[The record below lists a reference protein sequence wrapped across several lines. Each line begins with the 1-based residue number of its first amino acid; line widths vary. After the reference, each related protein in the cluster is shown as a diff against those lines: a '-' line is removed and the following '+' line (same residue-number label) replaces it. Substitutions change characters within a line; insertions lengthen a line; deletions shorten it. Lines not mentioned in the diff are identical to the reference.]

1 MMHAAN
7 DARTWRRRAAVLA
20 SLVPAL
26 LLALLSAG
34 CTSLTS
40 HGLALEGNELL
51 QPDALAGDPAMVD
64 GAYYADNPGP
74 PRELD
79 MVSLPE
85 YRLAPPD
92 VVLIEVP
99 LLLPKPPYYIKP
111 GDVLRIAVTGTPE
124 TEPPILGDYLV
135 NFDGTVTLGPSYEP
149 VRVAGLTQAE
159 ATDGIA
165 QSVQRRLG
173 GPLPIGASVAIIQVG
188 GLQAI
193 SDQHLVQPD
202 GYITLGM
209 YGRVYVQ
216 NMTLPEAKVAIEKHL
231 SQYLLNPVV
240 SIDLFALNSKFYYVV
255 QENPILGD
263 AFVPLP
269 ITGSDTVLKALAQV
283 GGLGQV
289 ASKKIWIARPTPA
302 GTGCAQILPVDI
314 QAITRHGDSSTNY
327 QLLPGDRLVIGQDR
341 MIALDAVVQR
351 VLNPFERML
360 GFSFLGAQ
368 TVQILQRFPEGRIG
382 F

>member
-1 MMHAAN
+1 
-7 DARTWRRRAAVLA
+7 
-20 SLVPAL
+20 
-26 LLALLSAG
+26 
-34 CTSLTS
+34 
-40 HGLALEGNELL
+40 
-51 QPDALAGDPAMVD
+51 
-64 GAYYADNPGP
+64 
-74 PRELD
+74 
-79 MVSLPE
+79 
-85 YRLAPPD
+85 
-92 VVLIEVP
+92 
-99 LLLPKPPYYIKP
+99 
-111 GDVLRIAVTGTPE
+111 
-124 TEPPILGDYLV
+124 
-135 NFDGTVTLGPSYEP
+135 
-149 VRVAGLTQAE
+149 
-159 ATDGIA
+159 
-165 QSVQRRLG
+165 
-173 GPLPIGASVAIIQVG
+173 
-188 GLQAI
+188 
-193 SDQHLVQPD
+193 
-202 GYITLGM
+202 
-209 YGRVYVQ
+209 
-216 NMTLPEAKVAIEKHL
+216 IEKHL